1 MMETTITFT
10 TYTLLGMLTMW
21 VILAIGWGTTWVVGR
36 LLWKRLT
43 RIYHFTVILYWL
55 ERLEKGGWREFQK
68 AEQEDKSRKQGA
80 NHD

>member
-1 MMETTITFT
+1 METII
-10 TYTLLGMLTMW
+10 YINAYALLGMLTMW
-21 VILAIGWGTTWVVGR
+21 SILAIGWGATWVVGR

-68 AEQEDKSRKQGA
+68 AEAEDKAKAAQGGTP
-80 NHD
+80 

>member
-1 MMETTITFT
+1 METTITFT

-55 ERLEKGGWREFQK
+55 DRLEKGGWREFQK
-68 AEQEDKSRKQGA
+68 AERQDKARKEGGA
-80 NHD
+80 

>member
-1 MMETTITFT
+1 MDTTITFT

-80 NHD
+80 KHD

>member
-1 MMETTITFT
+1 METTITFT

-36 LLWKRLT
+36 LLWKQLT
-43 RIYHFTVILYWL
+43 RIYHITVIGYWL

-68 AEQEDKSRKQGA
+68 AEQEDKSRKQGE

>member
-1 MMETTITFT
+1 METTITFT

-21 VILAIGWGTTWVVGR
+21 VILAIGWGTTWIVGR

-55 ERLEKGGWREFQK
+55 DRLEKGGWREFQK
-68 AEQEDKSRKQGA
+68 AERQDKARKGGGA
-80 NHD
+80 T

>member
-1 MMETTITFT
+1 MSATTTIT
-10 TYTLLGMLTMW
+10 TYALIGMLTMW
-21 VILAIGWGTTWVVGR
+21 VILAIGWGATWVVGR

-68 AEQEDKSRKQGA
+68 AEAEDKAKAAQGGK
-80 NHD
+80 